1 MTSTIYAQFAGDRQ
15 RELLTAARDYRRA
28 RQARGRQA
36 HGRRG
41 QCDR

>member
-1 MTSTIYAQFAGDRQ
+1 MTSTIYAQFAGERQ

-28 RQARGRQA
+28 RLARSRTSRG
-36 HGRRG
+36 GPG

>member
-28 RQARGRQA
+28 RQARS
-36 HGRRG
+36 RRADRRHG
-41 QCDR
+41 QCGG